1 MDIHLVNHVKV
12 ELFVDICEELKRRG
26 ISGGWMAN
34 AKRAEYTSNKG
45 TIMILCQGL
54 EVDVTVR
61 SSFKTKC
68 EYGDHE
74 PSRLLLDIATAYNHT
89 FNIAD
94 PESFNKIVDWIV
106 LRHDS

>member
-1 MDIHLVNHVKV
+1 MDTHLVNHVKE

-34 AKRAEYTSNKG
+34 AKRAEYTFNKG
-45 TIMILCQGL
+45 SIMILCHGL

-61 SSFKTKC
+61 LGPGPMSKIKC
-68 EYGDHE
+68 GVV
-74 PSRLLLDIATAYNHT
+74 STTYNHT

-94 PESFNKIVDWIV
+94 PESFNKIVDWII